1 MALHPKSKIVA
12 LRALLAVL
20 KEEEQRLLT
29 TINSDQDSAEE
40 MSKALTDLYKL
51 WSMTLLKVADIE
63 DATVSSES
71 SLFTPTLQSE
81 ADCRIGGIVE
91 SEGPGSKPAKGPV
104 TILQIR
110 IRD

>member
-1 MALHPKSKIVA
+1 MALHPTSKIVA

-20 KEEEQRLLT
+20 EEEEQRLLT
-29 TINSDQDSAEE
+29 TNSDQASAEE
-40 MSKALTDLYKL
+40 MSKALTNLYKL

-91 SEGPGSKPAKGPV
+91 SEGPGSKPAMPL
-104 TILQIR
+104 TILQIK